1 MYERPGRPAG
11 PSRCARVAEAA
22 QREREGEADHKT
34 RGGGAPEQLKQ
45 RVRFDETGQ
54 NHVPRGSGS
63 HPPPAARRVRP
74 ATTAI
79 STLAMR
85 STSRPDTAPAV
96 QPDRQLAETE
106 RAIADWTSGQQASA
120 SSSLLFSRSQR
131 SGQPSNPPLALASSR
146 RDSDGLRPAL
156 CRQRRSGEWLG
167 E

>member
-11 PSRCARVAEAA
+11 PSRCARVAEAV
-22 QREREGEADHKT
+22 QREREGGRPQT

-45 RVRFDETGQ
+45 HVRFYEAGQ

-63 HPPPAARRVRP
+63 HRPPAARRVRP

-106 RAIADWTSGQQASA
+106 RAIADW
-120 SSSLLFSRSQR
+120 
-131 SGQPSNPPLALASSR
+131 
-146 RDSDGLRPAL
+146 
-156 CRQRRSGEWLG
+156 
-167 E
+167 

>member
-22 QREREGEADHKT
+22 PREREAEADHKT

-85 STSRPDTAPAV
+85 STTRPDAAPYVDAG
-96 QPDRQLAETE
+96 TE
-106 RAIADWTSGQQASA
+106 LLQF
-120 SSSLLFSRSQR
+120 SLT
-131 SGQPSNPPLALASSR
+131 
-146 RDSDGLRPAL
+146 DSL
-156 CRQRRSGEWLG
+156 
-167 E
+167 

>member
-22 QREREGEADHKT
+22 QREREGGRPQT

-45 RVRFDETGQ
+45 RVRFYEAGQ

-63 HPPPAARRVRP
+63 HRPPAARRVRP

-85 STSRPDTAPAV
+85 STSRPDTAPAACR
-96 QPDRQLAETE
+96 DRAGNRRLDE
-106 RAIADWTSGQQASA
+106 RSPSKRIVVAALLSIAAA
-120 SSSLLFSRSQR
+120 R
-131 SGQPSNPPLALASSR
+131 SG
-146 RDSDGLRPAL
+146 
-156 CRQRRSGEWLG
+156 
-167 E
+167 